1 MVKAD
6 AYNHG
11 MALCN
16 HIEEL
21 VDAFGVSTAE
31 EGVFLRKAGIIK
43 DIKVVAIEEK
53 DIPLAA
59 SFDLTAVIP
68 DIKCLKAAAKQG
80 AFLECDLKLDS
91 GMNRLGINTEERLRE
106 AIKII
111 DKNANICVSGLF
123 THFSFTDYRNLL
135 KQAQRFDALSAIYIR
150 EKGSVNK
157 SCAASAGLCCGQRFL
172 YDEVRAGLALYG
184 YMPSRINFGLPLR
197 KAMSVT
203 VPIMAIK
210 NVAKGEKIGYGGLYV
225 ADKDVKIGII
235 RGGYFD
241 GISRAAAGM
250 RVYVNGQETQLIGSV
265 CMDLSFVLLD
275 GIKADVGDNVILL
288 GEENDARAY
297 ARRCRTIPYEV
308 LTSFKGRINRIY
320 YL

>member
-1 MVKAD
+1 M
-6 AYNHG
+6 
-11 MALCN
+11 
-16 HIEEL
+16 
-21 VDAFGVSTAE
+21 
-31 EGVFLRKAGIIK
+31 
-43 DIKVVAIEEK
+43 
-53 DIPLAA
+53 
-59 SFDLTAVIP
+59 
-68 DIKCLKAAAKQG
+68 
-80 AFLECDLKLDS
+80 
-91 GMNRLGINTEERLRE
+91 
-106 AIKII
+106 
-111 DKNANICVSGLF
+111 F

-288 GEENDARAY
+288 GEENDARGTPA
-297 ARRCRTIPYEV
+297 AAADNTLRGIDLFQGKNKQNLLFITICIRKNMTAKNIQRRMLKKT
-308 LTSFKGRINRIY
+308 NRGICGQA
-320 YL
+320 